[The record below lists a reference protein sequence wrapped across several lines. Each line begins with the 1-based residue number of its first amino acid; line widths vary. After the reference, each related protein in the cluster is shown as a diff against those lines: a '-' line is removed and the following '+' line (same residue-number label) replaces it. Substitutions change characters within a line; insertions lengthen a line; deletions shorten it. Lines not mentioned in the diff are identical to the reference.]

1 MLSLIATKLLSAR
14 FLVTILLSI
23 TACAMAWK
31 GTFPTEAFTALV
43 TLCLRD
49 YFMRSDR
56 AKTDE
61 TPK

>member
-1 MLSLIATKLLSAR
+1 MGNLVLTKLLSAR
-14 FLVTILLSI
+14 FIVTIILSI

-61 TPK
+61 APK